1 MSDLLSGP
9 IPAIIILMACYAWL
23 SRAMAAMKA
32 LNESR
37 VRQQAEDG
45 DADAGAL
52 LPIFEVRERTL
63 QTLQLCKTLL
73 ALLIGGVAALFIE
86 HPLSDWMSRKGVP
99 LPEGL
104 LRVLCLLVT
113 TLIFAAVMYLICSQI
128 PRRLA
133 ERNPARAAQR
143 SMKMVRFLTRILQP
157 AEELVGRAATGVLR
171 IFGIHMAREEPDVT
185 EDDILLM
192 VDRGEESGAIEEN
205 EKELIENIFE
215 FNNRN
220 AGDVMTHRTGVTALW
235 IGDDRDTVISTIR
248 TSGLSRFPVYDKDMD
263 DVIGILSTRDYLLN
277 AQSEKPRPMKALLR
291 PAYFVPTTVQADTL
305 FRDMQKRKTHMAIVV
320 DEYGGVSGIVTL
332 EDLLEEIVGNIYD
345 EFDPQQDADITQV
358 DDNLWR
364 ISGAAPLEDV
374 EEALNVRFAD
384 DEYDTLGGLIFGH
397 LTTIPADGSHPEMQL
412 DGLNIL
418 VERLWAHRVETAL
431 VSRLPDPQPEA
442 EADDRGS

>member
-1 MSDLLSGP
+1 MSDLISGP
-9 IPAIIILMACYAWL
+9 IPAVILLLAAYGWL
-23 SRAMAAMKA
+23 SRVLAALRI

-37 VRQQAEDG
+37 VRQQAEEG
-45 DADAGAL
+45 SADAEAL
-52 LPIFEVRERTL
+52 LPVFENREKTMA
-63 QTLQLCKTLL
+63 TLQLCKTFL
-73 ALLIGGVAALFIE
+73 ALLIGGLSALFFE
-86 HPLSDWMSRKGVP
+86 QPLARRLSAAGVR

-104 LRVLCLLVT
+104 LGVLCILLT
-113 TLIFAAVMYLICSQI
+113 TAIFAAFMYLTCSQI

-133 ERNPARAAQR
+133 ERDPARTVQRAMKPVAA
-143 SMKMVRFLTRILQP
+143 LTRVLQP
-157 AEELVGRAATGVLR
+157 AERLFARIAAGILR
-171 IFGIHMAREEPDVT
+171 LFGLHVAREVADVT

-220 AGDVMTHRTGVTALW
+220 AGDVMTHRTAVRALW
-235 IGDDRDTVISTIR
+235 IGDDDETVLSAIR

-277 AQSEKPRPMKALLR
+277 AQSDNPRPMRALLR

-320 DEYGGVSGIVTL
+320 DEYGGISGIVTL

-345 EFDPQQDADITQV
+345 EFDPQQDADIAKV

-364 ISGAAPLEDV
+364 ISGATPLEDV
-374 EEALNVRFAD
+374 EEALDMRFSD
-384 DEYDTLGGLIFGH
+384 RDEYDTLGGLIFGH
-397 LTTIPADGSHPEMQL
+397 LTTITADGSHPEMRL

-418 VERLWAHRVETAL
+418 VERLNAHRVETAL
-431 VSRLPDPQPEA
+431 VSRIPPEEPAASPEA
-442 EADDRGS
+442 